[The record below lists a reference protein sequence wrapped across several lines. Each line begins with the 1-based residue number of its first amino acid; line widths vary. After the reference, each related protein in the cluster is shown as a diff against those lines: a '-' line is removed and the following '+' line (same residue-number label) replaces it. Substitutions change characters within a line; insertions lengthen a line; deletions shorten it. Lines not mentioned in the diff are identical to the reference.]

1 MLHGDGVSF
10 SFFQLLWSKEK
21 EKKNES
27 EVPMRIPDTV
37 IFQFGV
43 PNVWFFTSKN
53 GGPNRDQTKIMRKR
67 KTNLTIAHIEEVFL
81 DKASS
86 RGTVGDDDVVA
97 YFIEQRQGNTEQDD
111 ASSFCNIEYF
121 NPRTLHDFL
130 QDGKANKNGILQRFI
145 APHGGRYNS
154 QIRAVWTPKLCLQ
167 ERRRTKQDLHDTR
180 FALYERAITF
190 DGPENYSVSVPL
202 RGTVLA
208 GRVQRICNEISN
220 HISTVLMQE
229 DSTMESKSRVA
240 KMVVNFK
247 MDGNGRLWIL
257 WSDSVRLETMPC
269 DTTSIL
275 SKVEPSSPLQVH
287 ALEPL
292 NFNTIVELAPST
304 KLSQVPNH
312 RANLKLSN
320 KMKVASC
327 PSCNREDFEQHFQ
340 PVPYKTI
347 IQHFDATLEMLRSH
361 DESHPSKVWP
371 PEDRFIRAAGGVG
384 FGMLKATTNHDK
396 DSQSIPPVIR
406 HIHPK
411 LRVKGFQ
418 MYQDDPSFLLKTCSV
433 CEDCCL
439 SYNNLASTSFMMT
452 KPLEIPDAAASC
464 EGRNAVA
471 PSFSIEEESRKGK
484 QRGAHKG
491 RNSDNDK
498 QFFEEKY
505 PQMPAAIKSV
515 SPK

>member
-1 MLHGDGVSF
+1 M
-10 SFFQLLWSKEK
+10 
-21 EKKNES
+21 
-27 EVPMRIPDTV
+27 
-37 IFQFGV
+37 
-43 PNVWFFTSKN
+43 
-53 GGPNRDQTKIMRKR
+53 
-67 KTNLTIAHIEEVFL
+67 
-81 DKASS
+81 
-86 RGTVGDDDVVA
+86 
-97 YFIEQRQGNTEQDD
+97 
-111 ASSFCNIEYF
+111 
-121 NPRTLHDFL
+121 
-130 QDGKANKNGILQRFI
+130 
-145 APHGGRYNS
+145 
-154 QIRAVWTPKLCLQ
+154 WTPKLCLQ

-190 DGPENYSVSVPL
+190 DGPENHSVSVPL

-220 HISTVLMQE
+220 HISNVLMQE

-257 WSDSVRLETMPC
+257 WSDSVRLETIPC
-269 DTTSIL
+269 DTASIL
-275 SKVEPSSPLQVH
+275 SKVDPISPLQDH

-292 NFNTIVELAPST
+292 NINTIVELAPST

-384 FGMLKATTNHDK
+384 FGKLKVTTNHDK

-411 LRVKGFQ
+411 LRAKGFQ
-418 MYQDDPSFLLKTCSV
+418 MYQDDPSFLLKTCNV

-439 SYNNLASTSFMMT
+439 GYNNLASTSFMMT
-452 KPLEIPDAAASC
+452 KPLEISDAAAAGC
-464 EGRNAVA
+464 EGRNADA

-484 QRGAHKG
+484 QRGVPHKG

-498 QFFEEKY
+498 QFFEEKF

-515 SPK
+515 SPKT